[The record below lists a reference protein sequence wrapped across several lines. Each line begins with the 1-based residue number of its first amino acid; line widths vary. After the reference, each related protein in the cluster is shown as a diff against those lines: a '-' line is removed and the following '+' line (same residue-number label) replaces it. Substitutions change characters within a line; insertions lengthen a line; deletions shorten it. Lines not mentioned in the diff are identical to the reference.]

1 MSGENLAKERP
12 TPPPTPKV
20 SCETGAVTIS
30 RPEDVGYIDGWASS
44 TNEWEGGLNAVNGFN
59 DAMPQKDRSKAVAD
73 FNQKPSNRII

>member
-1 MSGENLAKERP
+1 MSDENLAKERP